1 MTPRRPD
8 GAPQEAVPAA
18 RPPVNDPLPSR
29 RIGRLRK
36 RAEFL
41 RAAAQGKKAAMPGVI
56 IQSLAAAATA
66 PHLDAGADLW
76 LGLTVSRKVG
86 NAVARNRA
94 RRRLREAA
102 RSVLPRVAASGHDYV
117 LIGRTETLTRPFP
130 LLIADIEGA
139 LRRLGA
145 LQERAAP

>member
-1 MTPRRPD
+1 M
-8 GAPQEAVPAA
+8 PAA
-18 RPPVNDPLPSR
+18 RQPVNEPPTNR
-29 RIGRLRK
+29 RLGRLRK
-36 RAEFL
+36 RSEFL
-41 RAAAQGKKAAMPGVI
+41 RVAAQGKKAATPGVI
-56 IQSLAAAATA
+56 LQSLAAAASA

-102 RSVLPRVAASGHDYV
+102 RSVLPRVAVSGHDYV

-145 LQERAAP
+145 HSESSSRPGAHQGRTGS

>member
-1 MTPRRPD
+1 MTRRAAGAAPR
-8 GAPQEAVPAA
+8 
-18 RPPVNDPLPSR
+18 L
-29 RIGRLRK
+29 GRLRK

-41 RAAAQGKKAAMPGVI
+41 RVAAQGKKAAMPGVI
-56 IQSLAAAATA
+56 VQSLAAAATQ
-66 PHLDAGADLW
+66 PHLDGQAELW
-76 LGLTVSRKVG
+76 LGITVSRKVG

-102 RSVLPRVAASGHDYV
+102 RQVLPRIAASGHDYV

-130 LLIADIEGA
+130 LLQADIETA

-145 LQERAAP
+145 SR